1 MNAEHRRIRATPG
14 PKECGAQAH
23 PGVKHPVEQK
33 RKISIAVEHGR
44 KEQTLAGSLSERLAD
59 INGRIAR
66 AALKSGRR
74 PENVQLVAVTKMIPV
89 DLLAEAISC
98 GIKVFGENRVQ
109 DFLAK
114 HEAWGDRVEWHLI
127 GHLQQNKV
135 KYLVEKVGLIHSL
148 DSLDLARRLDSL
160 SESGGRPW
168 RVLVQVNVAGEA
180 TKHGLAPEE
189 VPAFLDEIRS
199 LQGLKVSGLMTIAPY
214 VENPEAVRLVFRKLR
229 LLRDEVLLDR
239 PWLNLQQLSMG
250 MSNDFEIAIEEG
262 ATMVRIGSALFGY
275 QE

>member
-1 MNAEHRRIRATPG
+1 M
-14 PKECGAQAH
+14 
-23 PGVKHPVEQK
+23 
-33 RKISIAVEHGR
+33 
-44 KEQTLAGSLSERLAD
+44 AGSLSERLAD
-59 INGRIAR
+59 INGRIAG
-66 AALKSGRR
+66 AALKSGRN

-89 DLLAEAISC
+89 DRLGEAISC

-114 HEAWGDRVEWHLI
+114 NEAWGDRVEWHLI

-135 KYLVEKVGLIHSL
+135 KYLVDKVGLIHSL
-148 DSLDLARRLDSL
+148 DSIDLARRLDSL

-180 TKHGLAPEE
+180 TKHGLTPEST
-189 VPAFLDEIRS
+189 PAFLDEIRS
-199 LQGLKVSGLMTIAPY
+199 LQGLQVSGLMTIAPY

-229 LLRDEVLLDR
+229 VLRDEVSRDR
-239 PWLNLQQLSMG
+239 PWLNLQHLSMG

>member
-1 MNAEHRRIRATPG
+1 MT
-14 PKECGAQAH
+14 
-23 PGVKHPVEQK
+23 
-33 RKISIAVEHGR
+33 
-44 KEQTLAGSLSERLAD
+44 GSLSERLSE

-89 DLLAEAISC
+89 DRLGEAISC

-135 KYLVEKVGLIHSL
+135 KYLVDKVGLIHSL
-148 DSLDLARRLDSL
+148 DSIDLARRLDSL
-160 SESGGRPW
+160 SETGGRPW

-180 TKHGLAPEE
+180 TKHGLTPE
-189 VPAFLDEIRS
+189 VTPAFLDEIRS
-199 LQGLKVSGLMTIAPY
+199 LPGLKVSGLMTIAPY
-214 VENPEAVRLVFRKLR
+214 EENPEAVRLVFRKLR
-229 LLRDEVLLDR
+229 LLRDEVSRDR
-239 PWLNLQQLSMG
+239 PWLNLQHLSMG